1 MMTEDEIFNSVA
13 EAIRD
18 VLDEPDLN
26 VTLESTSETLEG
38 WDSTCQVRIVLAL
51 EDEFDVQFSAD
62 KIAEMTSV
70 KSLTQN
76 LSSLV

>member
-1 MMTEDEIFNSVA
+1 MTENEIFNSVV

-26 VTLESTSETLEG
+26 VTLESTNETLEG

-51 EDEFDVQFSAD
+51 EDEFDIQFSAD
-62 KIAEMTSV
+62 EIAEMTSV
-70 KSLTQN
+70 KLLTQN
-76 LSSLV
+76 ISSLV